1 MKNGYDIGKYWLPPP
16 YFYLMKGVKLFL
28 LLVFVG
34 AMPLKS
40 SAWGVLGHRVI
51 GGIADL
57 HLSAA
62 ARSEIKKL
70 LGNESIAMAS
80 NWADFIKSDR
90 SYDYLGPWHYINL
103 PEGMTRSQFDSYLQR
118 DTATDLYTRLQMI
131 IEKLKSGKL
140 SRENKT
146 FYLKLLIHLV
156 GDAHQPMHTARPED
170 RGGNGIKVYWFNAP
184 TNLHRVWD
192 EHLVEFQQLSYT
204 EHIAAIHFAKPAQV
218 NVWQGQRLGDWL
230 YESYQ
235 LASSIY
241 GDVKEGER
249 LSYSYNYRYV
259 NSMNQQLL
267 KGGIRL
273 AGILN
278 NIFGRK

>member
-1 MKNGYDIGKYWLPPP
+1 
-16 YFYLMKGVKLFL
+16 MKGVKLL
-28 LLVFVG
+28 LLLFFVG
-34 AMPLKS
+34 TMPLNS
-40 SAWGVLGHRVI
+40 FAWGVLGHRVI
-51 GGIADL
+51 GGIADH
-57 HLSAA
+57 HLTAA
-62 ARSEIKKL
+62 ARAEIKKL

-90 SYDYLGPWHYINL
+90 SYDYISTWHYINL
-103 PEGMTRSQFDSYLQR
+103 PEGMSRAKFERNLQG
-118 DTATDLYTRLQMI
+118 DTAANLYTRLQMI
-131 IEKLKSGKL
+131 LGKLKSGKL
-140 SRENKT
+140 SRENKI

-170 RGGNGIKVYWFNAP
+170 RGGNNIKVYWFNTP

-204 EHIAAIHFAKPAQV
+204 EHIAAINFAKPAQIST
-218 NVWQGQRLGDWL
+218 WQGQRLSDWL

-235 LASSIY
+235 LAGNVY
-241 GDVKEGER
+241 TDVKEGQR

-273 AGILN
+273 AGLLN
-278 NIFGRK
+278 NIFTRS